1 MPVADVGTSVS
12 DQANNS
18 PGSNTYAQPR
28 QEKHDV
34 TPRKN
39 TDATGDVFYAA
50 KNKDG
55 R

>member
-1 MPVADVGTSVS
+1 MPVADVRTSVS

-18 PGSNTYAQPR
+18 PGSNTYGQQR

-39 TDATGDVFYAA
+39 TDATGDVFHAD
-50 KNKDG
+50 KNKDS